1 LEAKTVVE
9 KRGFLKKFKS
19 LFRSTSNEIKVDD
32 ENEYNRFIS
41 FNILNEV
48 TDLEQL
54 TMES

>member
-1 LEAKTVVE
+1 MVE
-9 KRGFLKKFKS
+9 KRGFLKNFKS